1 MRSHESVSRMLK
13 VFFFIRYVQPMTT
26 DNVRD
31 IIEDTFNVGSLHVV
45 LLCKYALL
53 VAYKVTLGAALKIYI
68 RRVKS
73 M

>member
-1 MRSHESVSRMLK
+1 
-13 VFFFIRYVQPMTT
+13 MTT

-53 VAYKVTLGAALKIYI
+53 VAYKVTLGAALKVYI